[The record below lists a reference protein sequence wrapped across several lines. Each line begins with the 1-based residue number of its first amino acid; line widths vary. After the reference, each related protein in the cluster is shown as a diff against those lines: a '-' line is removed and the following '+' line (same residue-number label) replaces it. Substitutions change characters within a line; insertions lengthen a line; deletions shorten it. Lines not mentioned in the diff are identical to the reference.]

1 MNYKTQRYSLWGLLL
16 LASTLSVNAAPRSKA
31 AMERAAKAILTQK
44 AIGSSARTAPNRGQF
59 KLLKANKAYSVY
71 GYEKGGF
78 AIITSDDLVPEVIG
92 YSESTFSDGAN
103 SNFKWYLDA
112 AERAVNAIVASGK
125 PFKTTTPDPSL
136 YSPSVAPLIT
146 CHWGQES
153 PYNDLCPEGTT
164 SGSGGWQGYGET
176 GRCVT
181 GCVATAMA
189 QVMYYHKS
197 PERGQGTNSVRVK
210 QADGSYNT
218 VTVDFSQSVYARRL
232 QSLCWIAVWLPICS
246 MQPMAQ
252 ERIPIWPATVW

>member
-103 SNFKWYLDA
+103 SNF
-112 AERAVNAIVASGK
+112 
-125 PFKTTTPDPSL
+125 
-136 YSPSVAPLIT
+136 
-146 CHWGQES
+146 
-153 PYNDLCPEGTT
+153 
-164 SGSGGWQGYGET
+164 
-176 GRCVT
+176 
-181 GCVATAMA
+181 
-189 QVMYYHKS
+189 
-197 PERGQGTNSVRVK
+197 
-210 QADGSYNT
+210 
-218 VTVDFSQSVYARRL
+218 
-232 QSLCWIAVWLPICS
+232 
-246 MQPMAQ
+246 
-252 ERIPIWPATVW
+252 